1 MTGHG
6 VIFFKLF
13 ITFINRLI
21 AWKKKCNHL
30 YFDAVTI
37 LRKLSHTFF
46 CEPGEG
52 RGGDSKPQSYAY
64 KIIENFNLYLMMFL
78 LTSADM

>member
-6 VIFFKLF
+6 IIFFKLF

-46 CEPGEG
+46 CEPGER
-52 RGGDSKPQSYAY
+52 RGGGGLQAPILCIQNNRK
-64 KIIENFNLYLMMFL
+64 F
-78 LTSADM
+78 